1 MNVRLIPFPK
11 VWKILFSPFNCV
23 SEVQAAI
30 KKIQRKELGY
40 ECFALNRFDL
50 AVMLTDEDAADGK
63 ALKNGT
69 YVGTNG
75 AKAWSPAMRKRFDTI
90 AATLPPWTL
99 VMSIPAWA
107 RRPEEKVAWQE
118 NDYRDLAAEIG
129 WNVDN
134 TVGKYVALD
143 RLMQEEL
150 INPTRMLKKFGF
162 KGTSQQIM
170 FHAVGDKVKDI
181 EDTIKMTAAKHGYP
195 VDNIGCYLQPIERA
209 RTFYCMFDIPCDPTD
224 ADEFA
229 RVKSLFEEASAA
241 IVDKGAFYDRP
252 YGIWA
257 DMMYRR
263 NATYTEYLK
272 KLKREFDPNL
282 IMNPGKL
289 CF

>member
-1 MNVRLIPFPK
+1 
-11 VWKILFSPFNCV
+11 
-23 SEVQAAI
+23 
-30 KKIQRKELGY
+30 
-40 ECFALNRFDL
+40 
-50 AVMLTDEDAADGK
+50 
-63 ALKNGT
+63 
-69 YVGTNG
+69 
-75 AKAWSPAMRKRFDTI
+75 
-90 AATLPPWTL
+90 
-99 VMSIPAWA
+99 
-107 RRPEEKVAWQE
+107 
-118 NDYRDLAAEIG
+118 
-129 WNVDN
+129 
-134 TVGKYVALD
+134 
-143 RLMQEEL
+143 
-150 INPTRMLKKFGF
+150 
-162 KGTSQQIM
+162 M